1 LNCPQRI
8 IICIQIRIEDN
19 FINFDNNYDWDKFYT
34 LFLVG
39 TAQVIPSGA
48 PILGQRYTVTCNVH
62 VFGKLCPLIFYKWT
76 KDNGTVAQ
84 LEAGIE
90 PNTLS
95 LSPLRL
101 SDAGLYTCLATVR
114 SFRIAND
121 VTVTGTHK
129 VRIQGKLES
138 D

>member
-1 LNCPQRI
+1 LGQS
-8 IICIQIRIEDN
+8 
-19 FINFDNNYDWDKFYT
+19 YT
-34 LFLVG
+34 L
-39 TAQVIPSGA
+39 
-48 PILGQRYTVTCNVH
+48 TCNVH
-62 VFGKLCPLIFYKWT
+62 VIGNLCPLIFYKWT
-76 KDNGTVAQ
+76 KDNGTVTQ

-114 SFRIAND
+114 SFRAND
-121 VTVTGTHK
+121 VTVKGTHE

-138 D
+138 ALISNIDTEFIIDLSHHRQ